1 MKVSD
6 SAIGDLPM
14 ENESNRSSVSA
25 GDEISTSESAGVRS
39 HNISL
44 DYIAWEAINDI
55 ARRER
60 LSVTDL
66 LSSIQRSAKNKNLK
80 SAMRLFILQYYRGT
94 AARSL
99 Q

>member
-1 MKVSD
+1 
-6 SAIGDLPM
+6 M

-25 GDEISTSESAGVRS
+25 GDHISTSDSASVRS
-39 HNISL
+39 QDISL

-60 LSVTDL
+60 MSVSDL
-66 LSSIQRSAKNKNLK
+66 LGSIKASAKSKNMK
-80 SAMRLFILQYYRGT
+80 SAMRLFILQYSRGV
-94 AARSL
+94 APKAL

>member
-1 MKVSD
+1 
-6 SAIGDLPM
+6 M

-25 GDEISTSESAGVRS
+25 GDEVSTNESATVRLR
-39 HNISL
+39 NVSL

-55 ARRER
+55 ARREKI
-60 LSVTDL
+60 SVTDL
-66 LSSIQRSAKNKNLK
+66 LSSIHETAKNKNMK